1 LALEIRI
8 VWPAFLSTTGAVILL
23 DYSIA
28 ALVLLRLAE
37 PVLGPPVG
45 FSVFL
50 PYVSIGLSGLVG
62 LGFSI
67 GLLLDGSRR
76 RLWGILVLSACGVAS
91 YFLIQFWVFIDL
103 DWLILGFFGV
113 YALAGALFLGATG
126 AIWGILWK
134 PREASIEP
142 RESSIG
148 T

>member
-1 LALEIRI
+1 LEIRI
-8 VWPAFLSTTGAVILL
+8 VWPALLSTTGAVILSE
-23 DYSIA
+23 YSIA

-67 GLLLDGSRR
+67 ALLLDRARR
-76 RLWGILVLSACGVAS
+76 RLWGILVLASCGVAS
-91 YFLIQFWVFIDL
+91 YFLIQFWIFIYL

-134 PREASIEP
+134 PQESSSEL
-142 RESSIG
+142 RESSVR